1 MQFFHVAVVT
11 NLNDSGAGSFREAII
26 ESNNADPKI
35 TLSNVIQSNP
45 LLSPYATAITDLV
58 TTYTLS
64 TLKSRSL
71 ILFLVTGT
79 IQLVSPLPSI
89 TSRVLILSIPEV
101 FPVTVDC
108 QYHDGLTLAQGSSMS
123 IIIGLTIIHSS
134 SNGLNLEDDQ
144 NLIGLCT
151 FAKNKGNGILI
162 TSNHNYIGLNPKNFS
177 VFSANRINHNG
188 KNGIKLQG
196 ARDNTIVKNRLL
208 YNRHN
213 GIYLVNSSNNTIGGT
228 VYTNAAGETNNPTG
242 SENTT
247 TPVFIVPPLGN
258 QISSNSRNGVH
269 LAKNSHANTFHGNF
283 IGTNYDGT
291 KAKGNGLN
299 GVLVEDSNFNAFRG
313 CDFNQHP
320 FVYYNVVGGNKL
332 NGFHIKNS
340 NGTIIQGNFAG
351 INATN
356 SGSVANGH
364 NGLLVSGSSTETT
377 VGGPIPLGNNFSGNE
392 KNGIKVADQ
401 ASQFLSYNSFCG
413 LAAFGGAVPNGNNGI
428 HITSS
433 GSQIQLRTNVLSGN
447 LKNGLKLSK
456 QANHVN
462 ADPNLVGS
470 TSNGESPLPN
480 HGSGLVLS
488 GQANNN
494 FFGSQELSVIPN
506 SIFSGND
513 VTGITIRGCAHD
525 NVIYHCNVGISTTSN
540 TQLNNSKLAVLLTDH
555 CYQNVIVDCR
565 IDGNVLLNDAAKN
578 NKLIANPIGLDITGQ
593 PFPNDTSQIINK
605 SKEPNLIIPYT
616 QKVITPSSL

>member
-1 MQFFHVAVVT
+1 MQFFHVSIVT
-11 NLNDSGAGSFREAII
+11 NLNDSGNGSFREAII
-26 ESNNADPKI
+26 KSNNADPTI
-35 TLSNVIQSNP
+35 ILPNVLESNP
-45 LLSPYATAITDLV
+45 LLSPYATVITDLL
-58 TTYTLS
+58 TTYTSS
-64 TLKSRSL
+64 TPKSRSL
-71 ILFLVTGT
+71 ILFLVSGT
-79 IQLVSPLPSI
+79 IQLASPLPKI
-89 TSRVLILSIPEV
+89 TSSVLILSIPEL
-101 FPVTVDC
+101 FPVTIDC
-108 QYHDGLTLAQGSSMS
+108 QSQDGLTLAKGSSMS

-134 SNGLNLEDDQ
+134 SNGLNLQDDH
-144 NLIGLCT
+144 NLVVLCKIS
-151 FAKNKGNGILI
+151 KNNGNGIVI

-208 YNRHN
+208 YNHRN
-213 GIYLVNSSNNTIGGT
+213 GIYLKRSSNNTIGGT

-247 TPVFIVPPLGN
+247 TPVFIIPPLGN
-258 QISSNSRNGVH
+258 QISSNYHNGVY
-269 LAKNSHANTFHGNF
+269 LYNNSNANMFHGNF
-283 IGTNYDGT
+283 IGTNYNGT
-291 KAKGNGLN
+291 KPKGNGFN
-299 GVLVEDSNFNAFRG
+299 GVLVEDSHGNAVRG
-313 CDFNQHP
+313 CDFNQNP

-332 NGFHIKNS
+332 NGFHVKNA
-340 NGTIIQGNFAG
+340 NGTVIQGNFAG

-364 NGLLVSGSSTETT
+364 NGLLVSGSSTDTT
-377 VGGPIPLGNNFSGNE
+377 VGGPIPLGNNFSGNK

-413 LAAFGGAVPNGNNGI
+413 LAAFGGAVPNGANGI

-433 GSQIQLRTNVLSGN
+433 GSQIKLQTNVLSGN

-456 QANHVN
+456 HANHVT
-462 ADPNLVGS
+462 ADPNLCGS

-480 HGSGLVLS
+480 QGSGLVLS
-488 GQANNN
+488 GHANN
-494 FFGSQELSVIPN
+494 
-506 SIFSGND
+506 
-513 VTGITIRGCAHD
+513 

-540 TQLNNSKLAVLLTDH
+540 TQLNNGKLAVLLTDH

-565 IDGNVLLNDAAKN
+565 IDGNVLLNDSAKN

-593 PFPNDTSQIINK
+593 PFPNDTSQIIDT

-616 QKVITPSSL
+616 QKVITPTSL